1 MTRSYVKATGWV
13 CLMAVMGLAAAG
25 CLHLELH
32 VRLAPDGTATATE
45 RLRFSEQLLD
55 LGSVA
60 SAQLDVAPFLTKAAA
75 LERLKHM
82 GKGVSLVSHT
92 VKDIEGGAKESVA
105 VFTIQDLN
113 EFQYV
118 SPFLTYTDY
127 AENHVIKCTL
137 EPVYTCRTPRA
148 SAGHMSVAFQPLK
161 RPVAEPRPEEGA
173 PPPKGPTPADVQRF
187 RDVQHI
193 FRDMLKDFKVRF
205 TFESY
210 APIAHTGFGWRG
222 HKARVNFVDLIYFT
236 DQDLDRWGGRFLEN
250 EEVMLE
256 LIQLDLGG
264 PNITNSV
271 YEFVNNPSVPVFHP
285 WGSRHR
291 RWRQN
296 DQIFFRPSRALF
308 DKYFKGK
315 QLHYRW
321 GPRTTLPAKFE
332 SIGWQADHA
341 RNPSE

>member
-1 MTRSYVKATGWV
+1 MRTGSGLLFAV
-13 CLMAVMGLAAAG
+13 VVTVLMAPTAG

-32 VRLAPDGTATATE
+32 IKLAPDGTATATE

-55 LGSVA
+55 LGRA
-60 SAQLDVAPFLTKAAA
+60 AGGKKDVAPLLTKASA
-75 LERLKHM
+75 LERMKHM

-92 VKDIEGGAKESVA
+92 VKDLEGGAKESVA
-105 VFTIQDLN
+105 VFGIPDLN
-113 EFQYV
+113 EFRYV

-127 AENHVIKCTL
+127 VENHVLKCTL

-148 SAGHMSVAFQPLK
+148 SAGHMSIAFQPAK
-161 RPVAEPRPEEGA
+161 RPKAEPRQEEGA
-173 PPPKGPTPADVQRF
+173 PPPKGPSPAEIQRF
-187 RDVQHI
+187 REVLDI
-193 FRDMLKDFKVRF
+193 FRDMLTDFEVRF

-210 APIAHTGFGWRG
+210 APISHTGFGWRG
-222 HKARVNFVDLIYFT
+222 YKSRVNFVDMIYFT
-236 DQDLDRWGGRFLEN
+236 DDDLDRWGGRFLEN
-250 EEVMLE
+250 EEIMLE
-256 LIQLDLGG
+256 LVRLDFGG

-271 YEFVNNPSVPVFHP
+271 YQFVNNPSVPVFHP